1 MTENNRKEYQR
12 KYYLKN
18 KNKLLNKNKEYY
30 YKNKNKYICNNQEP
44 ICNLRVK
51 RGNITVSFD

>member
-18 KNKLLNKNKEYY
+18 KNK
-30 YKNKNKYICNNQEP
+30 YICNNQEP
-44 ICNLRVK
+44 ICNLKIK